1 MTDWTKKDF
10 DKLHEAITNKL
21 KSEHA
26 ITKQTVT
33 LLEIKNGVATSMLRT
48 ERELSQARSKLC
60 KVCRARSM
68 YPCDVETGWSF
79 TCEFIKF
86 NST

>member
-48 ERELSQARSKLC
+48 ERELSQAR
-60 KVCRARSM
+60 
-68 YPCDVETGWSF
+68 
-79 TCEFIKF
+79 
-86 NST
+86 